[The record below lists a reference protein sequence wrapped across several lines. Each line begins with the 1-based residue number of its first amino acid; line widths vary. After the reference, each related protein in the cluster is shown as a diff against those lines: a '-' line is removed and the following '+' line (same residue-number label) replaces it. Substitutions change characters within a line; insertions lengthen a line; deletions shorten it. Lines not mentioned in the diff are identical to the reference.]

1 MIKID
6 IRDSLL
12 QTIEPK
18 HPFVFELWESPVPVV
33 VLGSSQKPENEVHLH
48 LCNHDGVTVVKRRGG
63 GGAVVLTTGVLCITL
78 AFHSTTSISPYYY
91 FKKINA
97 FIIDTLERHFLIDGL
112 NVAGISDIAI
122 GEQKILGCSMFKSR
136 QNFLYQGSL
145 LVNPDLP
152 NIYKYLKHPSKE
164 PDYRKGRSH
173 EQFLTSLEK
182 AGYPLVPQQVKG
194 VIEQELKRNFIVIIS

>member
-1 MIKID
+1 MVKID

-12 QTIEPK
+12 QRIAPK

-33 VLGSSQKPENEVHLH
+33 VLGSSQKPETEVHLS
-48 LCNHDGVTVVKRRGG
+48 LCKQDGVTIVKRRGG

-97 FIIDTLERHFLIDGL
+97 FIIDTLERHFQIEGL
-112 NVAGISDIAI
+112 NAAGISDIAI
-122 GEQKILGCSMFKSR
+122 GEHKILGCSMFKSR

-145 LVNPDLP
+145 LVNPELP
-152 NIYKYLKHPSKE
+152 NIFKYLKHPSKE
-164 PDYRKGRSH
+164 PDYRKARSH
-173 EQFLTSLEK
+173 EKFLTSLEK
-182 AGYPLVPQQVKG
+182 AGYPLVLQQVRG
-194 VIEQELKRNFIVIIS
+194 VIEQELIRNFNVIIS